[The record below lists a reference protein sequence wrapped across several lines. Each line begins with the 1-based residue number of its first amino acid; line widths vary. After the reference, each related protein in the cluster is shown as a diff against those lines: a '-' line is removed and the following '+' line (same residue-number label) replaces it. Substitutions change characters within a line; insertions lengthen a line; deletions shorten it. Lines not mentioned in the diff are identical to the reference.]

1 VTKNRSN
8 RLLILLGQTF
18 LVLALVST
26 FTALALWQWDRAT
39 AHQELERELDQIAGL
54 DPVPLISIHRPQ
66 VALDGEITNRMVTLT
81 GRYLDSFI
89 ARGQVIGAKS
99 EVEKSS
105 YHVALFEVDGSTPR
119 AGILVARE
127 IIESR
132 EGKDL
137 KERDIKERAE
147 LLARLLPAQ
156 REDRDP
162 TARSSGDQQDLVR
175 IDSALLLERIV
186 DPSLALYDGYLLL
199 HRETRAGVDLDLAL
213 IPDAIAEPTIP
224 GYYWQHISYV
234 IIWLLMAALTLYL
247 PLYQRRRNRLLR
259 SE

>member
-8 RLLILLGQTF
+8 RFLILLGQAV

-26 FTALALWQWDRAT
+26 FTALALWQWDRAK
-39 AHQELERELDQIAGL
+39 AHQELERELDQIAAL
-54 DPVPLISIHRPQ
+54 DPVPLISIHKPQ

-89 ARGQVIGAKS
+89 ARGQVIG
-99 EVEKSS
+99 EGPETEKSS
-105 YHVALFEVDGSTPR
+105 YHVALFEVDGSRPR

-127 IIESR
+127 IINSQA
-132 EGKDL
+132 GTDM
-137 KERDIKERAE
+137 KEPAE

-162 TARSSGDQQDLVR
+162 AARSSGDQQDLVR
-175 IDSALLLERIV
+175 IDSALLPERIT

-199 HRETRAGVDLDLAL
+199 HRETRAGVNLDLAL
-213 IPDAIAEPTIP
+213 IPDEIAEPTIP

-234 IIWLLMAALTLYL
+234 IIWFLMAALTLYL
-247 PLYQRRRNRLLR
+247 PLYQRRRNRLMR